1 MENTAAASGPLR
13 MGVVAFLVL
22 RIIVDLCVVRLW
34 GSLQGLLLVTQA
46 LHFKPEPLNF
56 HVKILLLFWWA
67 RLVMMRQPP
76 VCNRSVLVAC
86 SDIHRSDSSLSI
98 AKPCVRM
105 RSCTYC

>member
-34 GSLQGLLLVTQA
+34 GSLQGLLLVPQA

-76 VCNRSVLVAC
+76 ICNP
-86 SDIHRSDSSLSI
+86 LSI
-98 AKPCVRM
+98 SGVLRYP
-105 RSCTYC
+105 SCRFVSIHC